1 MAVLKPKRG
10 EVWWVHLDPTK
21 GSEVQKT
28 RPAIVVSNNSSNR
41 YLDRVQVVPLTS
53 NSKNVYPSECLV
65 SVKGHVCKAMADQI
79 RTISCVR
86 LGKKVTMLSREDLVL
101 VNQTLK
107 LQLDLL

>member
-10 EVWWVHLDPTK
+10 EVWWVRFDPTK
-21 GSEVQKT
+21 GSESQKT

-41 YLDRVQVVPLTS
+41 YLDRIQVVPLTS
-53 NSKNVYPSECLV
+53 NIKNVHPSECLV
-65 SVKGHVCKAMADQI
+65 SVKGQVCKAMADQL

-86 LGKKVTMLSREDLVL
+86 LGKKVTALSSGDLVS